1 MGHSALSDGTCPA
14 GDRVTTPGSGVD
26 GAMRPIS
33 STNEVRGMR
42 ESVTSYDN
50 ATVGS
55 GSIVNDT
62 KFTYNNFAQLTADYQ
77 SHSGA
82 VNTGSSP
89 ILRIG
94 VTLGFG
100 YSKSMVSSEKNLMC
114 CRE

>member
-1 MGHSALSDGTCPA
+1 M
-14 GDRVTTPGSGVD
+14 D
-26 GAMRPIS
+26 GAVRRIS
-33 STNEVRGMR
+33 STYEVRGMR

-62 KFTYNNFAQLTADYQ
+62 KFTYNSFGQLTADYQ

-89 ILRIG
+89 
-94 VTLGFG
+94 
-100 YSKSMVSSEKNLMC
+100 
-114 CRE
+114 

>member
-89 ILRIG
+89 KVQYAYASGSANTIRP
-94 VTLGFG
+94 
-100 YSKSMVSSEKNLMC
+100 
-114 CRE
+114 